1 MNSNQIRTAFL
12 NYFKEQG
19 HTVVPSSSLVPDNDP
34 TLLFT
39 NAGMVPFKN
48 VFLGTEK
55 RDYTRAASSQRCI
68 RAGGKHNDLEN
79 VGYTARHHTFFEMLG
94 NFSFGDYFKKEALE
108 FIWGFLTKV
117 LKLPQDRLWVSV
129 YKDDQETADLWVNHI
144 GFDKNRIS
152 FCGEEDNFWTM
163 GDTGPCGP
171 CTEIFYDHGED
182 IFGGPP
188 GSKDQDGD
196 RFIEIWNIVFTQF
209 DRSKDGVLTELPKP
223 SVDTG
228 MGLER
233 LAAVL
238 QGVHNN
244 YETDL
249 FQNILKTAA
258 DLAGM
263 TDLANTSLRVIADH
277 IRSGAFLIADGVMP
291 SNEGRGYVLRR
302 IIRRAVRHG
311 NQLGMP
317 APFFYLLVQPLINT
331 MGEAYPELKNS
342 QEKIEKALKREEEL
356 FMQTLAQGIKL
367 LEKEIQKLSGD
378 TKIIPGDVVFKLY
391 DTYGFPMDLTA
402 DYARENNLAIDEE
415 GFNNCMAE
423 QKNRSKQASK
433 FSVDYSE
440 QANIA
445 DAVAG
450 LENKFLGYEQDKT
463 QAKIIKI
470 LQNGKPVE
478 KLAPGENG
486 IIILDQTVFYGEAGG
501 QVGDTG
507 ILFTSNGEF
516 KVEDA
521 QKTNHIILHY
531 GINQSSRDISVGESV
546 EAEIDIERR
555 NKIRANHSATH
566 LLHLALQAILGD
578 HIEQKGSL
586 VTSDKLRLD
595 FSHEEAVSK
604 EQLWQVE
611 KLLNTYVRENQQS
624 KTEIMTPDEAKSK
637 GAMALFGEKYGD
649 KVRVLTLGK
658 SMELCGGTHVNYL
671 GDIGLFKI
679 LSEGGIAAGIRRIEA
694 VTGEAALEVWNDM
707 VLKQQAQEN
716 IIQAKLREQEK
727 QIKKLK
733 LDLANAKS
741 SDLVSQAKN
750 IAGMNVL
757 AINLEDADP
766 KALRSM
772 AEELRDK
779 LKPAIIVLATASAEN
794 KVTVVAGV
802 SKELTDKVK
811 AGELVGYVAKQV
823 GGKGG
828 GRPDLAQ
835 AGGSEPAKL
844 DAAIASVFDWVTET
858 AEC

>member
-48 VFLGTEK
+48 LFLGTEK
-55 RDYTRAASSQRCI
+55 RGYTRAASSQRCI

-108 FIWGFLTKV
+108 FIWGFLTNV

-171 CTEIFYDHGED
+171 CTEVFYDHGED

-263 TDLANTSLRVIADH
+263 ADLTNTSLRVIADH
-277 IRSGAFLIADGVMP
+277 IRSSAFLIADGVMP

-342 QEKIEKALKREEEL
+342 QEKIEKALMREEEL

-367 LEKEIQKLSGD
+367 LEKEVQKLGGD

-391 DTYGFPMDLTA
+391 DTYGFPVDLTA

-463 QAKIIKI
+463 KAKIIKI
-470 LQNGKPVE
+470 LHNGKPVE

-507 ILFTSNGEF
+507 NLFTSNGEF
-516 KVEDA
+516 KVEDT

-531 GINQSSRDISVGESV
+531 GINQSSHDICIGESV
-546 EAEIDIERR
+546 EAEINSERR
-555 NKIRANHSATH
+555 SKIRANHSATH
-566 LLHLALQAILGD
+566 LLHLALQTILGA

-611 KLLNTYVRENQQS
+611 KLLNAYVRENQQS

-649 KVRVLTLGK
+649 KVRVLTLGE

-694 VTGEAALEVWNDM
+694 VTGEAALDAWNAL
-707 VLKQQAQEN
+707 VIKQQTQEN
-716 IIQAKLREQEK
+716 TIQAKLREQEK

-741 SDLVSQAKN
+741 SGLVSQAKN

-757 AINLEDADP
+757 AVSLEDADP

-802 SKELTDKVK
+802 SKELTNKVK

-828 GRPDLAQ
+828 GRSDLAQ
-835 AGGSEPAKL
+835 AGGNEPAKL
-844 DAAIASVFDWVTET
+844 DAAIASVFDWVAET